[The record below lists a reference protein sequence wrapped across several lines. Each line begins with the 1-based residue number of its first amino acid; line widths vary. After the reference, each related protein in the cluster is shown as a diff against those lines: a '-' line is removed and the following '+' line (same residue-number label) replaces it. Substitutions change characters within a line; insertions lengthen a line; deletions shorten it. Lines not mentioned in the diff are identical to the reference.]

1 MTLSGECCRE
11 RSRGR
16 GTIIT
21 PRFARLL
28 SPLPAA
34 ETRVPPNGDHARTR
48 TMMIPKTAAPK
59 VYQTQFGIQ
68 AIPGSDAGGYRFGVG
83 GIRHEA
89 PGGFT
94 G

>member
-1 MTLSGECCRE
+1 MSAAL
-11 RSRGR
+11 
-16 GTIIT
+16 
-21 PRFARLL
+21 PLPLRFARLL
-28 SPLPAA
+28 SPLPTA

-68 AIPGSDAGGYRFGVG
+68 ASPGIGGWKGIGFGVG

-89 PGGFT
+89 SGGLT